1 MVLTA
6 KYCIVFTKLIVFFLS
21 FLTHFWPMFP
31 FYTSWK
37 HQKTKSYLVFSGVY
51 IGNFG
56 QKWVNK
62 DFLTRILM
70 NHRSEGIWRR
80 LSLLFITTSTHWQ
93 IFSHLICMVYLWC
106 WTCRAFNYHTH
117 SMRFINLWKL
127 STSPNV
133 NF

>member
-6 KYCIVFTKLIVFFLS
+6 KYCIVFTKLIVFFLP

-37 HQKTKSYLVFSGVY
+37 HQKTKSYLVFSGAY
-51 IGNFG
+51 MGNFG

-62 DFLTRILM
+62 DFLTPILM
-70 NHRSEGIWRR
+70 NHRSEGVWRR
-80 LSLLFITTSTHWQ
+80 LSLLFITTFTHWQ
-93 IFSHLICMVYLWC
+93 IFNHLICMVYLWC

-117 SMRFINLWKL
+117 SMRYINLWKL

>member
-1 MVLTA
+1 MVLIA
-6 KYCIVFTKLIVFFLS
+6 KYCNRIYKAHCFF
-21 FLTHFWPMFP
+21 FFHFWHISGQCA